1 MTKTPYLHPVKRT
14 RDHSRP
20 CVAQIA
26 TPFSTGTGVYLPA
39 DHLVVTNEHIV
50 RDNREVMIESGCL
63 GRRAAEVRYLDPV
76 HDLAFLRP
84 EGDAPT
90 AVSPLPLATGEPAA
104 DTRVVALGQPFGLP
118 FASAEGRITD
128 PALARHDLTY
138 LQHDATLP
146 PSSSGGPLL
155 NAAGELVGINTF
167 EVVGGKRRGYAL
179 PVRYLAASLDAWRA
193 GEERSAARCFS
204 CGNLVFAGQAPK
216 DKCPHCSKAI
226 TLPDRVP
233 PYAPSGTQATI
244 EKILDRTGVD
254 VRLTRRGPNLWDI
267 QRGSARIN
275 VAYHEDSGLVTG
287 DAHLAYLP
295 SEEATQ
301 LFEYL
306 LRENYRLD
314 KLGFSLKSGEI
325 ILSLLIFDRY
335 LSVKT
340 GLPQFERLFEAADHY
355 DNILVERFGA
365 KWRYEE
371 EE

>member
-1 MTKTPYLHPVKRT
+1 
-14 RDHSRP
+14 
-20 CVAQIA
+20 VAQIA

-39 DHLVVTNEHIV
+39 EHLVVTNEHIV
-50 RDNREVMIESGCL
+50 RDNREVMIQSGCL
-63 GRRAAEVRYLDPV
+63 GRRAAEVCYLDPI

-84 EGDAPT
+84 EGTAP
-90 AVSPLPLATGEPAA
+90 AGAPALPLAAQAPVAEEP
-104 DTRVVALGQPFGLP
+104 VVALGQPFGLP
-118 FASAEGRITD
+118 FASAEGKVTD
-128 PALARHDLTY
+128 PALDRHDLSY
-138 LQHDATLP
+138 LQHDALLP

-155 NAAGELVGINTF
+155 NRAGELVGINTF
-167 EVVGGKRRGYAL
+167 EVIGGKRRGYAL
-179 PVRYLAASLDAWRA
+179 PVHYLVQALRDWRA
-193 GEERSAARCFS
+193 GDEQPAARCFS
-204 CGNLVFAGQAPK
+204 CGQLVFSGAAPQ
-216 DKCPHCSKAI
+216 DKCPHCGQPL

-233 PYAPSGTQATI
+233 PYTPSGTQATI
-244 EKILDRTGVD
+244 EQILDLTGVD

-267 QRGSARIN
+267 QRGSAHIN

-295 SEEATQ
+295 GEEATE

-335 LSVKT
+335 LSVET

-371 EE
+371 E

>member
-1 MTKTPYLHPVKRT
+1 MKRT
-14 RDHSRP
+14 RENFSP

-39 DHLVVTNEHIV
+39 EHLVVTNEHIV
-50 RDNREVMIESGCL
+50 RDNREVMIQSSCL
-63 GRRAAEVRYLDPV
+63 GRRAAEVCYLDPV
-76 HDLAFLRP
+76 YDLAFLRP
-84 EGDAPT
+84 EGEAPDTAPT
-90 AVSPLPLATGEPAA
+90 LTLAAEPPAA
-104 DTRVVALGQPFGLP
+104 ETPVVALGQPFGLP
-118 FASAEGRITD
+118 FAIAEGRITD
-128 PALARHDLTY
+128 PAMEHHNLNY
-138 LQHDATLP
+138 LQHDASLP
-146 PSSSGGPLL
+146 PSCSGGALL
-155 NAAGELVGINTF
+155 DKQGQLVGINTF
-167 EVVGGKRRGYAL
+167 EVLGGKRRAYAL
-179 PVRYLAASLDAWRA
+179 PVRYLAESLADWQA
-193 GEERSAARCFS
+193 GEERPAARCFS
-204 CGNLVFAGQAPK
+204 CENLVFSGEAPK
-216 DKCPHCSKAI
+216 DKCPHCGKRI
-226 TLPDRVP
+226 TLPDRIP
-233 PYAPSGTQATI
+233 TYAPSGTQATI

-267 QRGSARIN
+267 QRGSAHIN

-295 SEEATQ
+295 SEEATE

-306 LRENYRLD
+306 LHENYRLD

-371 EE
+371 E